1 MTVIFRDA
9 LGAVQLTDV
18 KHFQAVDDTVYFDF
32 CSFLFRSFALACPN
46 NITRSAIRQP
56 FSITIF

>member
-32 CSFLFRSFALACPN
+32 FDGAETIEKNIEIVEVLA
-46 NITRSAIRQP
+46 
-56 FSITIF
+56 